1 MSTQVTDQPST
12 AASTSPRIGKWWAAL
27 IGVVALAAALGAG
40 QLVAGFVGTTA
51 SPFLAVA
58 NFVID
63 HSPQSIVK
71 WAEKTLETWD
81 KPVLKL
87 GLGVLLVVFAMV
99 AGLVSRRKPRP
110 GQLVVGL
117 LGVAGIAAVYLRQ
130 DLGPIALLAPVAT
143 LLVGIGAFTWL
154 HSVALR
160 TPSVAAGA
168 EDGTTR
174 RRFLVTTGGVAAG
187 AGVAALAGQFIGS
200 ANDAESSRAMVG
212 KLTPA
217 TAAPPIPA
225 DADFAKLG
233 TPPFLTPNKDFY
245 RIDTALVIP
254 QVRTED
260 WSLRIHGMVDRE
272 VTFDYNEI
280 RNRPLVEQTVTMTCV
295 SNEVGGPYISTANF
309 VGVWLRDLLN
319 EAGVRQG
326 SQQLFATS
334 SDGWTCGSPVEAALD
349 PKRGAMLAIGMNGEP
364 LPLEH
369 GFPARIVVPGLYG
382 YVSGT
387 KWVAELELTTWA
399 ARRGYWLDRG
409 WGEQGPIKTMSR
421 IDSPQ
426 GFQSLPAGRITVSG
440 IAWAQPTGIDKV
452 EVRLDDGPWRAA
464 ELSTVVNDST
474 WRMWH
479 LQADAPKGSH
489 TVVVRATDKLGY
501 TQTEQRAGTVPDG
514 ATGWH
519 TVVFDTQ

>member
-1 MSTQVTDQPST
+1 M
-12 AASTSPRIGKWWAAL
+12 GKWWAAL
-27 IGVVALAAALGAG
+27 LGVVALAAALGAG
-40 QLVAGFVGTTA
+40 QLVAAFVGTTA

-63 HSPQSIVK
+63 HSPQPIVK
-71 WAEKTLETWD
+71 WAERTLETWD

-87 GLGVLLVVFAMV
+87 GLGVLLVVFAML
-99 AGLVSRRKPRP
+99 AGLFSRRKPLP
-110 GQLVVGL
+110 GQLVIGI
-117 LGVAGIAAVYLRQ
+117 LGAAGIAAVYVRQ
-130 DLGPIALLAPVAT
+130 DLGPVALLAPVVT
-143 LLVGIGAFTWL
+143 LLAGIGVFTRL
-154 HSVALR
+154 HSLALR
-160 TPSVAAGA
+160 TPSVAGGAG
-168 EDGTTR
+168 DGTTR
-174 RRFLVTTGGVAAG
+174 RQFLVTTGGVAAG

-217 TAAPPIPA
+217 KAAPPIPA

-233 TPPFLTPNKDFY
+233 TPPFITPNKDFY
-245 RIDTALVIP
+245 RIDTALVVP
-254 QVRTED
+254 QVRAED
-260 WSLRIHGMVDRE
+260 WSLRVHGMVDRE
-272 VTFDYNEI
+272 VTFDYTEI

-309 VGVWLRDLLN
+309 VGVWLRDLLD
-319 EAGVRQG
+319 EAGVQPG
-326 SQQLFATS
+326 AQQLFATS

-369 GFPARIVVPGLYG
+369 GFPARIVIPGLYG

-387 KWVAELELTTWA
+387 KWVADLELTTWQ

-426 GFQSLPAGRITVSG
+426 GFQSLPAGKVTVSG
-440 IAWAQPTGIDKV
+440 IAWAQTTGIEKV
-452 EVRLDDGPWRAA
+452 EVRLDNGPWQAA
-464 ELSTVVNDST
+464 ELSTVFNDNT

-479 LQADAPKGSH
+479 LLADVPKGSH
-489 TVVVRATDKLGY
+489 TVAVRATDKLGY
-501 TQTEQRAGTVPDG
+501 TQTEQRASTVPDG

-519 TVVFDTQ
+519 TVVFDAQ